1 MAEILHNLKGGNVRS
16 NVVVQPASVVL
27 NSSETLDAGTYSGRV
42 LVVNDTAGSD
52 RTFTLDDP
60 EKPGIRYNFVYGGD
74 AASGHDIVIAA
85 ESSTTLMYG
94 SITYISTDTG
104 FSTGVMP
111 NGTTHD
117 ELRINVPSGFDITVT
132 SNSNTHW
139 HVSGT
144 VSGTVAPAFET

>member
-27 NSSETLDAGTYSGRV
+27 NSSETLDAGTYSGRI

-85 ESSTTLMYG
+85 ESEECYSQLYPGAEALSETVQH
-94 SITYISTDTG
+94 I
-104 FSTGVMP
+104 V
-111 NGTTHD
+111 
-117 ELRINVPSGFDITVT
+117 DIIED
-132 SNSNTHW
+132 SK
-139 HVSGT
+139 
-144 VSGTVAPAFET
+144 